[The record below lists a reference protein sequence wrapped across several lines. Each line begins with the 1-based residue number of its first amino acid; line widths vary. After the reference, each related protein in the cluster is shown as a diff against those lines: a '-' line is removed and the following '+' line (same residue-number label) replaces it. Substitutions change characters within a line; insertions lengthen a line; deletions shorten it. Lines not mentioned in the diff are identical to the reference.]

1 MAKPRHYSPHISRFL
16 VSVLYHEAQHR
27 KIPMTKLTD
36 ELLQNALCGSPGWIQ
51 ATNLRLAEEHTTE
64 TPELAQAA

>member
-16 VSVLYHEAQHR
+16 VSVLYHEGQHR

-36 ELLQNALCGSPGWIQ
+36 DLLLNALRGSPGWIK
-51 ATNLRLAEEHTTE
+51 ATTPRLADED
-64 TPELAQAA
+64 PPAVPVLSKAA